1 MTSKLKTDVLETVSG
16 SGTIALTNQLSGMTH
31 ASVPQLTEAQ
41 MPAGSV
47 LQTVIHH
54 STAAQSLTSTLWADT
69 GLSVSLT
76 PSSTASKVKIEFVFS
91 SILIGSG
98 VTAGCSFRILR
109 GSTSLFTPAAKY
121 AFYAAGGLGGS
132 TYRPYMDM
140 ALDEPSTTSEVTY
153 TVQVAGYSTSLL
165 RINNGSSF
173 RDTIIATEIK
183 G

>member
-16 SGTIALTNQLSGMTH
+16 SGTIALTNQLTGMTS
-31 ASVPQLTEAQ
+31 ASL
-41 MPAGSV
+41 PAESV

-54 STAAQSLTSTLWADT
+54 STAAQNLTSTLWADT

-76 PSSTASKVKIEFVFS
+76 PSSIASKVKIEFVFS

-109 GSTSLFTPAAKY
+109 GSTSLFTPGAKY

-153 TVQVAGYSTSLL
+153 TVQVAGYSTGLV
-165 RINNGSSF
+165 RINNGGSF